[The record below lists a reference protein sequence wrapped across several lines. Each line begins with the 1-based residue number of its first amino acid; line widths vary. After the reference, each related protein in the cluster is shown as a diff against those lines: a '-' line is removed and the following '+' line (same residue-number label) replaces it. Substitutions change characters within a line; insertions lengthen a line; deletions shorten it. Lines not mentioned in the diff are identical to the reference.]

1 MEEQSTAES
10 SRSVARHT
18 THTPPPRPS
27 VPYQTHSDFS
37 IEGEQVR
44 ESIGITNGRA
54 HIDQSRAASAQQPN
68 LSSASPIDVL
78 KLIEN
83 NEQLSTLLTQG
94 CGNRHDP
101 HSDHRSEGVALHDP
115 RYKEAEVQS
124 GKTITSLIAAINLGK
139 NHWHNT
145 WDPLAEEAEKSVSPY
160 ISGPM
165 RIGIVGETGQGKSCL
180 IGSLLGDEGVVQTAK
195 SGESLTRV
203 ILEYHHWA
211 DHDSRFK
218 YRAIISLLPWES
230 VQKRI
235 ETYFEHWNHGLL
247 SHQDESEHEDEDE
260 DGEQSPDPAGPDSP
274 GADTETATGFF
285 QALFRGDPH
294 FEDEETMKEYL
305 LSSERSPVRHDIRD
319 QLIKRARDMYD
330 ELDCQDTNIYK
341 RTTEELWH
349 KLARFT
355 HGRSADDSRRGCDAW
370 PFAEVVKIGGPFALS
385 EHIIIADTPGR
396 NDLNRLARASVD
408 DYLPSCSSVIIA
420 CNISRIISDDSLP
433 NQIEKI
439 QRHRPVTVV
448 ATFSE
453 DVGLVPSRHTKLS
466 PGEKHTY
473 MRLHEKLKQLQNEE
487 LDPSAAEAILRNQ
500 LKQKHL
506 KKAYV

>member
-1 MEEQSTAES
+1 
-10 SRSVARHT
+10 
-18 THTPPPRPS
+18 
-27 VPYQTHSDFS
+27 
-37 IEGEQVR
+37 
-44 ESIGITNGRA
+44 
-54 HIDQSRAASAQQPN
+54 
-68 LSSASPIDVL
+68 
-78 KLIEN
+78 
-83 NEQLSTLLTQG
+83 
-94 CGNRHDP
+94 
-101 HSDHRSEGVALHDP
+101 
-115 RYKEAEVQS
+115 
-124 GKTITSLIAAINLGK
+124 
-139 NHWHNT
+139 
-145 WDPLAEEAEKSVSPY
+145 
-160 ISGPM
+160 M
-165 RIGIVGETGQGKSCL
+165 RIGIIGETGQGKSCL

-319 QLIKRARDMYD
+319 QLIRRARDMYD

-349 KLARFT
+349 ELARFT

-500 LKQKHL
+500 LKQKHV